1 MLTTPQQQLHMIHI
15 NIFFNSQSLWLWVV
29 FIMVINTNH
38 VSTTTTIL
46 TGCKESQSY
55 SLPFGQAVARMYQ
68 PKSHF
73 IQPEKIFWMS
83 RIDYSE
89 FPKKF
94 YLPVRQV
101 ENRIHQPSGK
111 IHQPRATGNHFLCTL
126 TDFTNY
132 TPPTLTLHLLTLK
145 TTLGSSSNQD
155 SEGGENVPKTK
166 FALFSPASSSY
177 QALGLLKNLPQLPGI
192 QPQHK

>member
-38 VSTTTTIL
+38 ASTTTTIL
-46 TGCKESQSY
+46 TGHKESQLY

-73 IQPEKIFWMS
+73 IQPENFFLMS

-89 FPKKF
+89 FPKKL

-101 ENRIHQPSGK
+101 ENRLHQPSSK
-111 IHQPRATGNHFLCTL
+111 IHQTWAIRYHFLCML
-126 TDFTNY
+126 TDFTSY
-132 TPPTLTLHLLTLK
+132 TPTTLTLH
-145 TTLGSSSNQD
+145 
-155 SEGGENVPKTK
+155 
-166 FALFSPASSSY
+166 
-177 QALGLLKNLPQLPGI
+177 
-192 QPQHK
+192 